1 MTKNKEPLRFKVGDL
16 LQHIYGPEW
25 LIFIVDIYEQKN
37 HLKIIAY
44 SISNSCFQTLQ
55 KGTVINYFKYV

>member
-37 HLKIIAY
+37 I
-44 SISNSCFQTLQ
+44 
-55 KGTVINYFKYV
+55 